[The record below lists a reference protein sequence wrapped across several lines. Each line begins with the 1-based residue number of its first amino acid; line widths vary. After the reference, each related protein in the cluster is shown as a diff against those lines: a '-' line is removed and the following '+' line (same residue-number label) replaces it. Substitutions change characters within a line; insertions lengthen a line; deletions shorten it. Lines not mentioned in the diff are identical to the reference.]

1 MAKKAAFFH
10 TTLATPAPM
19 KAAFHERY
27 PDAELITILEDGVL
41 PEVIANG
48 GLPTPSIVKRIV
60 EYGAIAQE
68 QGAAVFV
75 CICTT
80 LGIAVREAQK
90 AVSIPM
96 LTIDGPMLKQAVQS
110 GERIGMLITFP
121 PTART
126 SKAASL
132 AFAADCGCEV
142 TVDVIVVDG
151 ARDALNAGDKQEH
164 DRLIVEKAKEAA
176 AAYDVLVF
184 AQVTMLDAAEQCGSL
199 SVPVLT
205 SVQSGLEQLAAY
217 FA

>member
-1 MAKKAAFFH
+1 M
-10 TTLATPAPM
+10 
-19 KAAFHERY
+19 
-27 PDAELITILEDGVL
+27 
-41 PEVIANG
+41 
-48 GLPTPSIVKRIV
+48 
-60 EYGAIAQE
+60 
-68 QGAAVFV
+68 
-75 CICTT
+75 
-80 LGIAVREAQK
+80 
-90 AVSIPM
+90 
-96 LTIDGPMLKQAVQS
+96 
-110 GERIGMLITFP
+110 
-121 PTART
+121 
-126 SKAASL
+126 
-132 AFAADCGCEV
+132 